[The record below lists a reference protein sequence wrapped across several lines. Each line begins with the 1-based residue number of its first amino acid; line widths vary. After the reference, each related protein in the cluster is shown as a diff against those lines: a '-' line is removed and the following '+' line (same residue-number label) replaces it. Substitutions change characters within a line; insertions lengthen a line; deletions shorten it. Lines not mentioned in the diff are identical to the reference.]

1 MQMAAEPGTTQ
12 GEGREVMSNDTG
24 KRTPDPKPTSST
36 APAEA
41 GGRRGIHEIL
51 AGFAASLGMAR
62 IGSPKPADGTLDT
75 STKLAM
81 DRTYWAAE
89 RTLMGW
95 IRTALSMIS
104 FGFTIGKVGQTL
116 QNVDVKGLRGMREI
130 GVNSIAYL
138 LVTLGTVSL
147 LAAAVQYSRRVYEL
161 QVHGQRV
168 RPSIGFVVA
177 LVLSVMGIFAFTSLV
192 SEL

>member
-1 MQMAAEPGTTQ
+1 MN
-12 GEGREVMSNDTG
+12 NDAG
-24 KRTPDPKPTSST
+24 DRTPSPKATSST
-36 APAEA
+36 APAAA

-51 AGFAASLGMAR
+51 TGFAASLGVAR
-62 IGSPKPADGTLDT
+62 RGPHEPADGTIDT

-147 LAAAVQYSRRVYEL
+147 FAAAVQYSRRVYEL

-177 LVLSVMGIFAFTSLV
+177 LVLGVMGIVAFSSLV
-192 SEL
+192 SGL